1 MKKVILDID
10 TGIDDALALLLAF
23 KSGELDILGITT
35 VSGNVSLDQATLNT
49 KKVLTLLGLDNKVQ
63 IFKGADRP
71 LLRQP
76 VYEHEVHGNDG
87 LGGALKDMQVSMP
100 EDDGA
105 VDFIIEQAEKHKG
118 ELTLIPT
125 APLTNI
131 ALAIRKK
138 PEITKWIKEMVI
150 MGGSVKSLG
159 NITPLA
165 EFNSYV
171 DPEAAKIVFYSG
183 IPITLVG
190 LDVTTKALLTD
201 EHVAQLEG
209 SDVGNFVKDSTAHY
223 INDFYKKNG
232 IKACALHDP
241 LAVGVT
247 LDKSLVKTEKFFVDV
262 ETKSELCDGQTVCD
276 FHNKL
281 GKEPNIDVCL
291 EVDHEKFI
299 RMFIDYLKR

>member
-1 MKKVILDID
+1 MKKVILDVD
-10 TGIDDALALLLAF
+10 TGIDDALAMILAF
-23 KSGELDILGITT
+23 KSEELDILGITT
-35 VSGNVSLDQATLNT
+35 VSGNVCLDQAALNT
-49 KKVLTLLGLDNKVQ
+49 KKVLTWLGLGNQVK
-63 IFKGADRP
+63 IFRGADRP
-71 LLRQP
+71 LLREP
-76 VYEHEVHGNDG
+76 VFEHEVHGNDG
-87 LGGALKDMQVSMP
+87 LGGALKDMEADMP
-100 EDDGA
+100 EDGA
-105 VDFIIEQAEKHKG
+105 VDFIIEQAEKYKG

-138 PEITKWIKEMVI
+138 PEITQWIKEMVI

-171 DPEAAKIVFYSG
+171 DPEAAKIVFHSDM
-183 IPITLVG
+183 PITLVG
-190 LDVTTKALLTD
+190 LDVTKKALLTD
-201 EHVAQLEG
+201 EHIAQLEG
-209 SDVGNFVKDSTAHY
+209 SRVGEFVKNATAHY
-223 INDFYKKNG
+223 MNNSYKRNG
-232 IKACALHDP
+232 VKSCALHDP
-241 LAVGVT
+241 LAVGVA
-247 LDKSLVKTEKFFVDV
+247 LDKSLVKTEKLYVDV

-276 FHNKL
+276 FGNRL